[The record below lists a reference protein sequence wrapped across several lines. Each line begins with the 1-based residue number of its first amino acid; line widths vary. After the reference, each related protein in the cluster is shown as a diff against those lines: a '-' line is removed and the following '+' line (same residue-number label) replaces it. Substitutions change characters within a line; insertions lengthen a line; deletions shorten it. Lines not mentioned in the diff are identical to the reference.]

1 MPPRRP
7 KMAQYAPKTAL
18 RGLQKTDRPRFW
30 WVLAAKRPQE
40 ASKTP
45 QEAPKRAQDGPRWPQ
60 DAPKTPPRGPKDAPK
75 TPQVRPKTALKLLP
89 APKTPQDTPKR
100 VPRGPKMPPRRPKT
114 PPRGPQDTPKTP
126 NQVISEDIKNRGVFR
141 CRGGGGPSPLE
152 QAPSKQTTQSSMLQR
167 ILE

>member
-1 MPPRRP
+1 ME
-7 KMAQYAPKTAL
+7 AKTAP
-18 RGLQKTDRPRFW
+18 RGLQKTYPPRLW

-126 NQVISEDIKNRGVFR
+126 NQVISEDIKNRGGFQ
-141 CRGGGGPSPLE
+141 CSPPLLGGSVLWGRPNGPRWLFWPLK
-152 QAPSKQTTQSSMLQR
+152 SFTV
-167 ILE
+167 LEST